1 MTFPHLNGRAEKIA
15 EEFKLNHI
23 AAEWIAV
30 AALHSG
36 CFLRTQCP
44 WYSREDTKSMTR
56 CARGWSEQKLVLET
70 LVAGLGLLCR
80 ITNKKIYR
88 TLGVTD
94 SRHRRKAGKK
104 FMFRRLLSLDYVLDN
119 PELRWRPTESEKLA
133 FFENLGIVRTDL
145 PFRVY
150 RGADNVG
157 YTKRYFANKHPI
169 AVDAGGKR
177 AVFVYADS
185 EELSPQGLSSW
196 RKEHTPLWTAL
207 YQRGFRLD
215 IVHAS
220 RNPNLSAS
228 VERLFKTWAQSP
240 ARSEDRPK
248 LTRELRLLQQAL
260 DSTDGSV
267 LDHYGGF
274 TPALRRAAELE
285 RRLENISKPAG
296 YEASYKVWL
305 SKRIPSKGDKR
316 NRLGPRHGDA
326 QSGGDDN
333 S

>member
-1 MTFPHLNGRAEKIA
+1 MNSLVTQNLVVEKAIA
-15 EEFKLNHI
+15 N
-23 AAEWIAV
+23 
-30 AALHSG
+30 
-36 CFLRTQCP
+36 
-44 WYSREDTKSMTR
+44 
-56 CARGWSEQKLVLET
+56 
-70 LVAGLGLLCR
+70 LGLLCR
-80 ITNKKIYR
+80 VTNKNIYR
-88 TLGVTD
+88 ALGETD
-94 SRHRRKAGKK
+94 SRHRRKARGPI
-104 FMFRRLLSLDYVLDN
+104 MFRRLLSLDYVLDH
-119 PELRWRPTESEKLA
+119 PSKPWLPTEDEKVKCFEKL
-133 FFENLGIVRTDL
+133 EILRSDL
-145 PFRVY
+145 PHRVY

-169 AVDAGGKR
+169 AVDSGSKR

-196 RKEHTPLWTAL
+196 RKEHAPLWTAL
-207 YQRGFRLD
+207 YQKGFRLD
-215 IVHAS
+215 IIHAS

-228 VERLFKTWAQSP
+228 VERLFKTWERSP

-267 LDHYGGF
+267 LDRYGGF

-296 YEASYKVWL
+296 YKATYGVWL

-326 QSGGDDN
+326 QSGGDDD